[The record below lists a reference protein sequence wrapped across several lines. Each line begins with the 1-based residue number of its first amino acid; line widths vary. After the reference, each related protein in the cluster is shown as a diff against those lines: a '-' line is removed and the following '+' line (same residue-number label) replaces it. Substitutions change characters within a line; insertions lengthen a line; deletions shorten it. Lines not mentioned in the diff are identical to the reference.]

1 MIPLCIIMG
10 ATGSGKTVLAHA
22 LAKKIHAE
30 IISADS
36 MAIYRGLDI
45 GTAKPTDKELQEV
58 PYHLVNIREPW
69 ESYNAG
75 AFVDDASVIIEKAR
89 AKSHPVIIVGGTV
102 LYIKRLMEG
111 IFNGPPANWQL
122 RDELAQRT
130 TEDLYAQLC
139 QVDPNAAKKIY
150 AQDNRRI
157 IRALEVYL
165 DTGIPISQWQKEKTF
180 APCNYQA
187 VYIGVERERSEL
199 YRRIEKRVDW
209 MIDNGLIEETK
220 RLLELP
226 YPLSLTASQA
236 IGYQETIL
244 ALSNP
249 ELMPTLID
257 DIKCHTRQFAKRQL
271 TWLRR
276 FRIKWFDM
284 NQSLDML
291 VQKASDIWQD
301 NTFLGF

>member
-36 MAIYRGLDI
+36 MAIYRGMDI
-45 GTAKPTDKELQEV
+45 GTAKPTETELQEV
-58 PYHLVNIREPW
+58 TYHLVNIREPW

-75 AFVDDASVIIEKAR
+75 SFVDDASTIIEKAR
-89 AKSHPVIIVGGTV
+89 SQAHPVIIVGGTV
-102 LYIKRLMEG
+102 LYIKRLLEG

-122 RDELAQRT
+122 RDELAKRT

-180 APCNYQA
+180 APSNYQA
-187 VYIGVERERSEL
+187 IYIGVERERSEL

-209 MIDNGLIEETK
+209 MIENGLIEETK

-236 IGYQETIL
+236 IGYQETIA
-244 ALSNP
+244 ALSDP
-249 ELMPTLID
+249 ALMPSLIS

-276 FRIKWFDM
+276 FHIQWFDM
-284 NQSLDML
+284 SQSLDTL
-291 VQKASDIWQD
+291 VQKASEIWQD